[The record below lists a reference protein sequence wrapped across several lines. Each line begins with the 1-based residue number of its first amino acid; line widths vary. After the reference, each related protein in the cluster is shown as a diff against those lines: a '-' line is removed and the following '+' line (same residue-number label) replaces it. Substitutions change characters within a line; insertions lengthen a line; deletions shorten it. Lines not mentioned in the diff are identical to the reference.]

1 MVERSKSTQSQTPE
15 ALRSWPSSGWESAG
29 FPLRH
34 RRRLL
39 SEVKKLSPGDATT
52 QGLFMPWEGKARE
65 RALQA
70 SQRICQGD
78 GLILLVGPRGPG
90 KTQLATEL
98 ALVLDRSLGERGRN
112 RASYLYRPGGGLLD
126 DEKAGWDR
134 KENGRGAL
142 YNAGGVRLRV
152 LDEIQEV
159 SHTEWSSTQLTRL
172 IDDRYQNMR
181 STIMIANLE
190 LESVQEFVGASAW
203 SRIKETGL
211 VVPCDWGSFR

>member
-1 MVERSKSTQSQTPE
+1 MAERSRNTQSPTLE
-15 ALRSWPSSGWESAG
+15 DLRSWPSPGWESAG

-39 SEVKKLSPGDATT
+39 SEVGNMPAEAASTAPL
-52 QGLFMPWEGKARE
+52 LMPWQGKARE
-65 RALQA
+65 RATQA
-70 SQRICQGD
+70 SDRICRGD
-78 GLILLVGPRGPG
+78 GLILLVGPRGTG

-98 ALVLDRSLGERGRN
+98 ALVLDRSIGERKRQ
-112 RASYLYRPGGGLLD
+112 RASYLYRPWGGLLD

-142 YNAGGVRLRV
+142 HAAGGVGLLV

-159 SHTEWSSTQLTRL
+159 SHTDWASTQLTRL
-172 IDDRYQNMR
+172 IDDRYQRML